1 MAFSEFTRNFEL
13 IELNHNPNDFY
24 KFESKRYKDQHIP
37 FINIQLIKTKEMKL
51 TIIKSIRIANHLC
64 NPLNGKYAAV

>member
-24 KFESKRYKDQHIP
+24 KFENAPTDLFFKTIRKNKRKHG
-37 FINIQLIKTKEMKL
+37 T
-51 TIIKSIRIANHLC
+51 
-64 NPLNGKYAAV
+64 